1 MAKHKKVI
9 VNRPML
15 DALRKLMIRSD
26 ECPICKED
34 LDMHSSFTF
43 TEDGKLIGCSSE
55 EK

>member
-15 DALRKLMIRSD
+15 EALRKLMIRSD
-26 ECPICKED
+26 NCPICKED

-43 TEDGKLIGCSSE
+43 NEKGELVDCSNS
-55 EK
+55 